1 MVHGRV
7 CSYERETTI
16 GRASSFGPF
25 PLCVVLFAVFV
36 DDGLL
41 TLRAVDVSP
50 ISARTHTH
58 TRRARATAPHRRRRK
73 QAPEGVSARSGNIDT
88 SFSRSRAEKVQAPS
102 FKAGQWPRRT
112 SRSFKAELKPDSIV
126 FNGIGRL
133 RRRLLEL
140 SATALRVNLAQCAAI
155 NRYNA

>member
-1 MVHGRV
+1 MFLR
-7 CSYERETTI
+7 ERDNDRPSVEL
-16 GRASSFGPF
+16 RPVSSLRCPF
-25 PLCVVLFAVFV
+25 RRLRRRRFV
-36 DDGLL
+36 DTTRG
-41 TLRAVDVSP
+41 RRVSD
-50 ISARTHTH
+50 IRTHTHTH